1 MMNYVS
7 ILINA
12 AALIY
17 GGVVDFRRREI
28 PNAVPLLLLLSG
40 FLSFSTFWRIMGLII
55 PAVLLL
61 TASKLTKSEVPGGD
75 FKLIC
80 TLGFA
85 CGLPEL
91 AAILFLSGMGAV
103 AYGFIRRLP
112 LKRHI
117 SLCSYVAPAYLA
129 LHIMAFA
136 LDGGGSM

>member
-1 MMNYVS
+1 MMNYIH

-17 GGVVDFRRREI
+17 GGVVDGKRREI

-40 FLSFSTFWRIMGLII
+40 FLSFPNFWRIMGLII
-55 PAVLLL
+55 PAALLL
-61 TASKLTKSEVPGGD
+61 AAAKLTKSEVPGGD

-80 TLGFA
+80 ALGFA

-103 AYGFIRRLP
+103 AYGLIRRLP

-117 SLCSYVAPAYLA
+117 PLCSYVAPAYLV
-129 LHIMAFA
+129 LHIIAFA
-136 LDGGGSM
+136 LEGGGGM